1 MQPLAGLLVVD
12 LTRHLPGPF
21 ASRELLRLGARVV
34 RLESPDG
41 DPLRAIAPQWD
52 AALNAGKE
60 SVVCDLKAEP
70 ELGRALCARADIVLE
85 GFRPGVAARLGVG
98 PDDVPDRVVYCS
110 LTGFGVEGRHALRAG
125 HDLNYL
131 GWAGALADTAPAL
144 PPVQAA
150 DLGAGALAA
159 VAEILAAL
167 LERERTGRR
176 AAVAE
181 ILAALRT
188 ERTGHGARLV
198 DDARLAPF
206 RVAPRRRRPE
216 AASAH
221 RWPRVLP
228 DLRDRRRAL
237 AHTWPRSRPT
247 SSSDCAQLLE
257 RPDLAPLHFAE
268 DQQPLID
275 ELAAIFATRTL
286 AEWLELF
293 DAEDV
298 AVGPV
303 ATLAEAVDDLGTDES
318 PQPVPRLGQHTE
330 AWRTELGF

>member
-1 MQPLAGLLVVD
+1 VQPLAGLLVVD

-21 ASRELLRLGARVV
+21 AGRELLRLGARVV
-34 RLESPDG
+34 RLESPEG

-52 AALNAGKE
+52 AAINAGKE

-70 ELGRALCARADIVLE
+70 ELGRALCARADVVLE

-98 PDDVPDRVVYCS
+98 PEDVPERVVYCS
-110 LTGFGVEGRHALRAG
+110 LTGFGLEGRHGLRAG

-131 GWAGALADTAPAL
+131 GWAGALADTSPAL

-167 LERERTGRR
+167 LERERTGR
-176 AAVAE
+176 
-181 ILAALRT
+181 
-188 ERTGHGARLV
+188 GARLV
-198 DDARLAPF
+198 ISMTHGSHRFVSHRLAGDP
-206 RVAPRRRRPE
+206 RPRLLTGGLACYRIYETADERWLTVAALEAQFFERLCELLARPE
-216 AASAH
+216 LAAS
-221 RWPRVLP
+221 
-228 DLRDRRRAL
+228 
-237 AHTWPRSRPT
+237 
-247 SSSDCAQLLE
+247 Q
-257 RPDLAPLHFAE
+257 FAE
-268 DQQPLID
+268 DQQALCD
-275 ELAAIFATRTL
+275 ELSAVFATRPL

-303 ATLAEAVDDLGTDES
+303 ATLAEAADDLGTELS
-318 PQPVPRLGQHTE
+318 LAPAPRLGEHTTQ
-330 AWRTELGF
+330 WRTELGF